1 MTALY
6 YGQRPLL
13 KVMTALI
20 CRLGQLKNY
29 IIVDKWLGICVTIEG
44 KIRKK
49 KLNIEIK
56 TFRNYLAENCLN

>member
-44 KIRKK
+44 KIRRKK
-49 KLNIEIK
+49 IEISK
-56 TFRNYLAENCLN
+56 SKHSEIIWQKIV

>member
-49 KLNIEIK
+49 IEISK
-56 TFRNYLAENCLN
+56 SKHSEIIWQKIV

>member
-13 KVMTALI
+13 KVMIALI

-49 KLNIEIK
+49 IEISK
-56 TFRNYLAENCLN
+56 SKQSEIIWQKIV

>member
-13 KVMTALI
+13 KVMTVLI

-29 IIVDKWLGICVTIEG
+29 IIVDKWLGICVTIEF

-49 KLNIEIK
+49 YLKYRFK
-56 TFRNYLAENCLN
+56 TFF